1 MGKGETDVGAFF
13 KDSFLPNRDSKRAV
27 ELYVSTDI
35 DDFDIVVG
43 DSELNR
49 RAWVLQESVLARQ
62 TIHFTAK
69 QIYFECGEG
78 VYCENLV
85 KLEW

>member
-1 MGKGETDVGAFF
+1 MY
-13 KDSFLPNRDSKRAV
+13 V
-27 ELYVSTDI
+27 ESAAGQKLYIGTDI
-35 DDFDIVVG
+35 DDFDIDVG
-43 DSELNR
+43 DAELNR
-49 RAWVLQESVLARQ
+49 RAWVLQESVLARR